1 MKKAFTLAEVLL
13 TLAVIGVIAVVTMPT
28 LFSDY
33 SEQERISRAKKGYAT
48 LANAMTMVK
57 SWGGDYIFDVKNDS
71 DQNMR
76 DWFEEY
82 LEPNLHI
89 TKVCYNKPGCWNEDN
104 NRNMNGTNVYYNKK
118 GVGIGANIITAIL
131 NDGTF
136 INIDAYSSGSI
147 WRYFGVDLYT
157 RNGLVVFYD
166 INGYKKPNM
175 VGKDIF
181 VTVFT
186 EDGLVP
192 AYRDQTANKI
202 LSDCSKKG
210 TGYSCL
216 RIYLRK

>member
-13 TLAVIGVIAVVTMPT
+13 TLMVIGVIALVTLPT
-28 LFSDY
+28 LFANYD
-33 SEQERISRAKKGYAT
+33 EQERISRAKKGYAT

-57 SWGGDYIFDVKNDS
+57 AWGGDYIFDVKNDS
-71 DQNMR
+71 DENMR
-76 DWFEEY
+76 EWYEEF
-82 LEPNLHI
+82 LEPNLQI
-89 TKVCYNKPGCWNEDN
+89 MKTCYNKAGCWNEDN

-118 GVGIGANIITAIL
+118 GVGIGANIITAVL

-147 WRYFGVDLYT
+147 WKYFGVDLYT
-157 RNGLVVFYD
+157 KNGLVVFYD
-166 INGYKKPNM
+166 INGAKKPNM

-192 AYRDQTANKI
+192 AYRDQTANKV
-202 LSDCSKKG
+202 LADCSKKG

-216 RIYLRK
+216 GIYLRK